1 LKGPAF
7 VTEENGLQ
15 EGLKNQLLD
24 LEQRIGGV
32 WGDFS
37 DQGTEE
43 EVVVVVVVV
52 VDMYLYY
59 IYIYVYIYLHV

>member
-1 LKGPAF
+1 MKGPAF

-52 VDMYLYY
+52 DMYLYIMH
-59 IYIYVYIYLHV
+59 IYIYKYLHV